1 MTARKPKRRDSVEW
15 RAFTTE
21 HDWWSDD
28 SIHALLALWEKLGI
42 LADTVNLAAH
52 FTFSGRAK
60 PIGTVATSDV
70 IDTVR
75 ERMSRRK
82 KTPLHCHVELSTT
95 QPRHASAA
103 FNLMKFD
110 PSTYE
115 DAGFVYRASLR
126 FDAADYREDQT
137 RSEALWKAFRRHH
150 SSKNTGVALIH
161 PEAALF
167 RIDGPNHRRLSFAWP
182 ALCWANFVG
191 RGHSN
196 QFRLRDVELDGA
208 TLQRRGTDHWLR
220 LCDDLWDTE
229 DKAMAARRK
238 ALEKRILA
246 TESQ

>member
-1 MTARKPKRRDSVEW
+1 MAAKPKRRDSVEW
-15 RAFTTE
+15 RAYTGE

-28 SIHALLALWEKLGI
+28 SIHALLALWHELGI
-42 LADTVNLAAH
+42 LGDEVELAAH
-52 FTFSGRAK
+52 FTFSGSAK

-70 IDTVR
+70 VDTVR

-82 KTPLHCHVELSTT
+82 KTPLHCHFELSTNE
-95 QPRHASAA
+95 PRHASVAV
-103 FNLMKFD
+103 NLMRFD

-115 DAGFVYRASLR
+115 DAGFVYRATLR
-126 FDAADYREDQT
+126 FDAVDYREDRT
-137 RSEALWKAFRRHH
+137 RADALWKAFRRHH

-191 RGHSN
+191 PGHSE

-208 TLQRRGTDHWLR
+208 TLQRRGADHWLR
-220 LCDDLWDTE
+220 LCDDIWDTE
-229 DKAMAARRK
+229 DKAIAARRK
-238 ALEKRILA
+238 AVEKRILA
-246 TESQ
+246 TESD